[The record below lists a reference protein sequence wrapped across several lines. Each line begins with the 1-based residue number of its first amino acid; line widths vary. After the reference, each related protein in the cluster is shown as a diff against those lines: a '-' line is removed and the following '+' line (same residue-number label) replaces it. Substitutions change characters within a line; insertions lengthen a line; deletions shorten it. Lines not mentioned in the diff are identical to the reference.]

1 MDNQPIN
8 FETYAQTLSQT
19 MADAVA
25 AAEAL
30 QAEAVADREAAFA
43 DQDALRDL
51 LRTLENKAQRAV
63 EDDAP
68 AMSNRIKRE
77 MIAQLATR
85 LENTPEEVEKILGLV
100 RA

>member
-63 EDDAP
+63 EDDAS
-68 AMSNRIKRE
+68 AMSKRIKKE